1 MMPPLSDLAMPT
13 THCPQFLP
21 FVCFGA
27 LFVGHV
33 RSQHEVVPPSTSTP
47 TTFAIVVDA
56 ATWAALAE
64 PIRTYRDA
72 VEKDGLGTWILVDD
86 WKAPEAIRDALRE
99 RQRATPPL
107 EGALLVGAIPI
118 AMLRGAQHL
127 TSAFKMDEDRYPR
140 PRSSVPSDRIYE
152 DFDLVLQP
160 LGQDEQNPLLHYR
173 QLAPESPQQIQKEI
187 YTARLFPPADGDA
200 GRAAL
205 AACLLR
211 FAADK
216 QQPPTLDRALTLM
229 GHGYVSESLTAWA
242 DGLQALGEQ
251 LPSVRRPGGALLA
264 LNHERGDEL
273 EGLLLRELADPVL
286 DLAILH
292 SHGDDDKEYLTG
304 APKLP
309 SVASQVEAVK
319 RFARERLR
327 QAREKKK
334 SEAEAQKELTDRLQ
348 LPAVWFDQAFDPAV
362 LQADATA
369 AALTELTADEV
380 AGIACGALV
389 LDLDACFNGNFVARP
404 WQAGAY
410 LYGKGRT
417 RAVVANSVNI
427 AQDVWCDRHVG
438 ALARGERVG
447 AWHKARVHLESHLF
461 GDPTFHF
468 AKVPG
473 ADVAERQHALAT
485 AAAGPEG
492 GARLLTALQQDAAA
506 AVRLE
511 ALARLAAARGPELA
525 RALPIAAKDPAEQV
539 RRAAACLMGDCGNAE
554 FVPGLLYA
562 MLRDPSER
570 VVFRAREALCKY
582 EAELVAA
589 AFASAVKELPKAPAD
604 AAALLRS
611 VQTAAHLADS
621 RKEMCDR
628 SLPAKKRIGAVRS
641 FRLYRVHAAV
651 PELVAIAQAGDDD
664 VVVRTTAL
672 EALGWYGYSAQR
684 DAIVAAAEA
693 IAADAAAPEAVR
705 AEAKK
710 TARRLRGGVN
720 DPLLP

>member
-1 MMPPLSDLAMPT
+1 MRFPRSFPS
-13 THCPQFLP
+13 LP
-21 FVCFGA
+21 FACLAA
-27 LFVGHV
+27 LIATNA
-33 RSQHEVVPPSTSTP
+33 RAQRQEIPPATATP

-56 ATWAALAE
+56 ATWTALAD

-86 WKAPEAIRDALRE
+86 WQTPEAVRDALRD

-140 PRSSVPSDRIYE
+140 PRSSVPSDRVYE

-173 QLAPESPQQIQKEI
+173 QLAPESPQKILKEI

-200 GRAAL
+200 GRTAL

-211 FAADK
+211 FASDK
-216 QQPPTLDRALTLM
+216 QQPPTLDRVLTLM

-242 DGLQALGEQ
+242 DGLLALGEQ
-251 LPSVRRPGGALLA
+251 LPAVRRPGGALLA

-273 EGLLLRELADPVL
+273 ESLLLRELADPVL

-309 SVASQVEAVK
+309 SVASQVEAVQ

-334 SEAEAQKELTDRLQ
+334 SEADAQKELTDRLQ
-348 LPAVWFDQAFDPAV
+348 LPAPWFDKAFDPAV
-362 LQADATA
+362 MQADATA

-380 AGIACGALV
+380 AGIACGAFV

-461 GDPTFHF
+461 GDPTFRF
-468 AKVPG
+468 AKMAG
-473 ADVAERQHALAT
+473 ADVAERQRALAT
-485 AAAGPEG
+485 AAAQPDG
-492 GARLLTALQQDAAA
+492 GARLLAAVQQDAAA

-511 ALARLAAARGPELA
+511 ALALLAAARGPELA

-539 RRAAACLMGDCGNAE
+539 RRTAACLMGDCGNPE
-554 FVPGLLYA
+554 FVTPLLQA

-582 EAELVAA
+582 DSEVVAA
-589 AFASAVKELPKAPAD
+589 AFAAAVKELPAPPAD

-611 VQTAAHLADS
+611 AQTAAHLGDS
-621 RKEMCDR
+621 RTEARDR

-651 PELVAIAQAGDDD
+651 PDLLAIAQANDDD
-664 VVVRTTAL
+664 TAVRTTAL
-672 EALGWYGYSAQR
+672 EALGWYGYSSQR
-684 DAIVAAAEA
+684 DAILAAADG
-693 IAADAAAPEAVR
+693 IAADAAAAEVVR

-710 TARRLRGGVN
+710 TARRLRAGGN